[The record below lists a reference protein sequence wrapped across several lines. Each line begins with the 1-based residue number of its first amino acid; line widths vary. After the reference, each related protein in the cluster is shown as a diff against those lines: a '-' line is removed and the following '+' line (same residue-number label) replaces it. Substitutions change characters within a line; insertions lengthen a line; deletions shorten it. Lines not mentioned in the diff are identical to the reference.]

1 MKTRHAV
8 IFNTLA
14 IFIISLAMAS
24 CAQIKPAKEAAVWI
38 DVRTPREYARGHVDN
53 AVNIPYQDIGKRI
66 TEVTSNKDRKIIVYC
81 ASGHRAGI
89 ARETL
94 LKLGYTD
101 VTNAGGYRDI
111 VAHAN
116 HGDESQNN
124 Q

>member
-1 MKTRHAV
+1 MKTKYTV
-8 IFNTLA
+8 ITNILA
-14 IFIISLAMAS
+14 IFILSLALAS
-24 CAQIKPAKEAAVWI
+24 CAQMKPARQAAMWI
-38 DVRTPREYARGHVDN
+38 DVRTPNEYARGHIDK

-66 TEVTSNKDRKIIVYC
+66 TEVTNDKNQKIVVYC

-111 VAHAN
+111 VAHGKQ
-116 HGDESQNN
+116 GDGTQGNN
-124 Q
+124 